1 MKVAISL
8 PDELFDRAE
17 RLAEQRRTSR
27 SQLYARALEEYLA
40 RNAPDAITAAID
52 RLVAEEGGELDPFV
66 REAGRRRLEAT
77 EW

>member
-8 PDELFDRAE
+8 PDELFEQAE
-17 RLAEQRRTSR
+17 LLAEQRRTSR

-40 RNAPDAITAAID
+40 RYAPDAITVAID
-52 RLVAEEGGELDPFV
+52 RLVESEGGELEPFV
-66 REAGRRRLEAT
+66 REAGRRRLRAV